1 MTEKRVP
8 IIIKR
13 SIHGREIEIATNKK
27 IILRSREYYLLQE
40 LLIHGVMQSRSVH
53 DFIRTFIET
62 SIHSNSISNR
72 IRKLIETGVLA
83 HHKEKLTGKWSSGFR
98 HHYMLGPVG
107 VAILEKEGV
116 ILPEEAKSILQ
127 KNEQN
132 IPPCVE
138 EVAASIIANEIFL
151 DCYYNQ
157 DVFDL
162 SHQQAINH
170 KSVQSTSWF
179 QSTFLN
185 QPHWIFETDVV
196 FICLII
202 NLKVGVVGRRSYR
215 VEHLVQHYEELKQLA
230 ESQGKEFILVL
241 SILDSSLQLIPEER
255 LPNISKRVKDMKM
268 SLLSTVNVKNT
279 MEILVLPASRTVK
292 MLSSILT
299 NQIAVTATI
308 RSFDFSIY
316 FTYASILGTSVE
328 RVENHVFRN
337 KKMVDDVYILSGK
350 QKTERVLVFYGVE
363 GSVTTLFRLIWSIQT
378 LNREHESSSTS
389 LWVIYETPDQ
399 AECDLLPVYRG
410 VELWLSDE
418 CTWDEEATVK
428 NRVPTMFKVN
438 SLGMKSR
445 KEYPL

>member
-1 MTEKRVP
+1 
-8 IIIKR
+8 
-13 SIHGREIEIATNKK
+13 
-27 IILRSREYYLLQE
+27 
-40 LLIHGVMQSRSVH
+40 
-53 DFIRTFIET
+53 
-62 SIHSNSISNR
+62 
-72 IRKLIETGVLA
+72 
-83 HHKEKLTGKWSSGFR
+83 
-98 HHYMLGPVG
+98 
-107 VAILEKEGV
+107 
-116 ILPEEAKSILQ
+116 
-127 KNEQN
+127 
-132 IPPCVE
+132 
-138 EVAASIIANEIFL
+138 
-151 DCYYNQ
+151 
-157 DVFDL
+157 
-162 SHQQAINH
+162 
-170 KSVQSTSWF
+170 
-179 QSTFLN
+179 
-185 QPHWIFETDVV
+185 
-196 FICLII
+196 
-202 NLKVGVVGRRSYR
+202 
-215 VEHLVQHYEELKQLA
+215 
-230 ESQGKEFILVL
+230 
-241 SILDSSLQLIPEER
+241 LDSSLQLIPEER

-350 QKTERVLVFYGVE
+350 QKTERVLVIYGVE